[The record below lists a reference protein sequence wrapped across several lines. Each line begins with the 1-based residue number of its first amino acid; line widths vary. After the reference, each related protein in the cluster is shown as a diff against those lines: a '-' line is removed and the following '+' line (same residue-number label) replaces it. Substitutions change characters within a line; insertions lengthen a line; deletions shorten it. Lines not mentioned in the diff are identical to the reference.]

1 VLVLDNLRVHHLT
14 GLREW
19 LTQRG
24 IEVLFLPPKSPN
36 FTPIEQA

>member
-14 GLREW
+14 GLCEW
-19 LTQRG
+19 LTQRN
-24 IEVLFLPPKSPN
+24 IEVLFLPLN